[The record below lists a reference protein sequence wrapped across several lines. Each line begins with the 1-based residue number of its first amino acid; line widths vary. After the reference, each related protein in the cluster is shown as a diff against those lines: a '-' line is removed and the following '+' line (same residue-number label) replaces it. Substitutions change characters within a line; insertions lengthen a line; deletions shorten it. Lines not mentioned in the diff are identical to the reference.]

1 MDCSIRRATS
11 EDYDA
16 VAVAFAELELFHQ
29 SALPGIFRRPI
40 GPALSRELFESMLAD
55 VDAAWLVAQRP
66 GEIIGFVSV
75 RVVQAADRP
84 ILVPRSYAE
93 VDSLA
98 VREPYRRFGIGRAL
112 MAHAQRWA
120 TERGLREIELNVW
133 EFNQSAIAFY
143 EALGYV
149 TERRK
154 MRRIISDVNS

>member
-1 MDCSIRRATS
+1 
-11 EDYDA
+11 
-16 VAVAFAELELFHQ
+16 
-29 SALPGIFRRPI
+29 
-40 GPALSRELFESMLAD
+40 
-55 VDAAWLVAQRP
+55 
-66 GEIIGFVSV
+66 
-75 RVVQAADRP
+75 
-84 ILVPRSYAE
+84 
-93 VDSLA
+93 
-98 VREPYRRFGIGRAL
+98 